1 MAAWIKKNWM
11 WVTVL
16 GTTAV
21 YAPLAGRGGEDA
33 AKLKT
38 LDTLT
43 EVMGIVQK
51 DSPDAPTSKQMTHAT
66 IQGMLHTLDPH
77 SNYFDEQEFRLM
89 REDQKGSF
97 YGIGAII
104 TQQAQGI
111 AIVSPIK
118 GGPSERLGIRAGD
131 VIKEIDGQSTE
142 GWSSNQALEKLRGQK
157 GVPVELGIQRP
168 GVPELIHFTIVR
180 AEIPSNSVSYA
191 FMVSPTTGYIAIKD
205 FGETTSEEFQKAVA
219 KLKKLGM
226 QSLVLDLRDNP
237 GGLLNAAIGICG
249 QLLGPNQLIVTTKG
263 RDTKDVEETRT
274 PAGAPPETFPLVVL
288 VNRGSASASEIVT
301 GAIQDHDRGLVVG
314 TTSWGKGLVQSVL
327 SIGRTRG
334 LALTTA
340 RYYTPS
346 GRCIQR
352 DYSHGLD
359 DYYNPDDEPA
369 DAPKGPE
376 FKTDLGRSVYGGGG
390 ITPDVVDAPPKMA
403 PAMVDLRFRQSAFF
417 RFAVAEKE
425 RPGFKADEPV
435 DAAMLE
441 RFQAW
446 IKAQKITLSDADW
459 QANQAAIKDQLAL
472 ELANVGQGLEAGAKF
487 ATSKDPVLQ
496 KALEL
501 MPQAEKLLQKQQLQL
516 QLKGKD
522 KPDAVAEL
530 DPSSPELLTV

>member
-1 MAAWIKKNWM
+1 M

-43 EVMGIVQK
+43 EVMGLVQK
-51 DSPDAPTSKQMTHAT
+51 ESPEPPTAKQMTHAT
-66 IQGMLHTLDPH
+66 IQGMLHSLDPH
-77 SNYFDEQEFRLM
+77 SNYFDETEFRLM

-97 YGIGAII
+97 FGIGAII
-104 TQQAQGI
+104 TQQEQGI
-111 AIVSPIK
+111 AVISPIK
-118 GGPSERLGIRAGD
+118 GGPSERLGIHAGD
-131 VIKEIDGQSTE
+131 IIKEIDGQSTE
-142 GWSSNQALEKLRGQK
+142 GWTSNQALDKLRGQK
-157 GVPVELGIQRP
+157 GTPVELGVQRP
-168 GVPELIHFTIVR
+168 GVPDLLHFTIVR

-191 FMVSPTTGYIAIKD
+191 FMLSPTTGYIAIKD

-219 KLKKLGM
+219 QLKKTGM
-226 QSLVLDLRDNP
+226 QSLVLDLRNNP
-237 GGLLNAAIGICG
+237 GGLLDAAIGVCS

-263 RDTKDVEETRT
+263 RDPKDVQETRT
-274 PAGAPPETFPLVVL
+274 PEGAPPETFPVVVL

-327 SIGRTRG
+327 TIGRTRG

-369 DAPKGPE
+369 AAPEGPV
-376 FKTDLGRSVYGGGG
+376 FKTDLGRTVYGGGG
-390 ITPDVVDAPPKMA
+390 ITPDVVDAPPKPTNTM
-403 PAMVDLRFRQSAFF
+403 MDLRFRQSAFF

-425 RPGFKADEPV
+425 RAGFAPAEPV
-435 DAAMLE
+435 DDALLG
-441 RFQAW
+441 RFRDW
-446 IKAQKITLSDADW
+446 ITAQKITVSDADW
-459 QANQAAIKDQLAL
+459 QANLPAIKERLAI
-472 ELANVGQGLEAGAKF
+472 ELANVGEGLEDGAKVEM
-487 ATSKDPVLQ
+487 ATDPVVQ

-501 MPQAEKLLQKQQLQL
+501 MPQAEQLLKKQKLQL

-522 KPDAVAEL
+522 KPDAVAGFEARG
-530 DPSSPELLTV
+530 PALLEA

>member
-1 MAAWIKKNWM
+1 MAAWITKNWM

-33 AKLKT
+33 ARIKT

-43 EVMGIVQK
+43 EVMGLVQK
-51 DSPDAPTSKQMTHAT
+51 DSPEPPNPKQMAHAT

-77 SNYFDEQEFRLM
+77 SNYFDEQEYRLM

-104 TQQAQGI
+104 TQQEQGI

-118 GGPSERLGIRAGD
+118 GGPSERQGIRAGD

-142 GWSSNQALEKLRGQK
+142 GWSSNQALDKLRGQK

-168 GVPELIHFTIVR
+168 GVPDLIHFTIVR

-191 FMVSPTTGYIAIKD
+191 FMISPTTGYIAIKD
-205 FGETTSEEFQKAVA
+205 FGETTSDEFQKAIVQ
-219 KLKKLGM
+219 LKGLGM
-226 QSLVLDLRDNP
+226 QSLVLDLRNNP
-237 GGLLNAAIGICG
+237 GGLLNAAIGVCS

-263 RDTKDVEETRT
+263 RDAKDVEETRT
-274 PAGAPPETFPLVVL
+274 PAGAPAETFPLIVL
-288 VNRGSASASEIVT
+288 VNRGAASASEIVT

-327 SIGRTRG
+327 PIGRTRG

-369 DAPKGPE
+369 QAPQGPV
-376 FKTDLGRSVYGGGG
+376 FKTDLGRTVYGGGG
-390 ITPDVVDAPPKMA
+390 ITPDVVAAPPKMS
-403 PAMVDLRFRQSAFF
+403 PVMVDLRFRQSAFF
-417 RFAVAEKE
+417 RFAVGEKE
-425 RPGFKADEPV
+425 RPGFRPDEPV
-435 DAAMLE
+435 DEALVA
-441 RFQAW
+441 RFREWA
-446 IKAQKITLSDADW
+446 KAQKIVVADADW
-459 QANQAAIKDQLAL
+459 QANLGPIRDQLAQ
-472 ELANVGQGLEAGAKF
+472 ELANVGRGLEAGQKVQM
-487 ATSKDPVLQ
+487 SRDPVIQ

-501 MPQAEKLLQKQQLQL
+501 VPQSEKLLQKQQLQL
-516 QLKGKD
+516 KLKD

-530 DPSSPELLTV
+530 DFRMPELLTV

>member
-1 MAAWIKKNWM
+1 MAAWITKNWM
-11 WVTVL
+11 WMVVL

-33 AKLKT
+33 ARLKT

-43 EVMGIVQK
+43 EVMGLIQK
-51 DSPDAPTSKQMTHAT
+51 DSPEAPTPKQMTHAT

-104 TQQAQGI
+104 TQQEQGI

-131 VIKEIDGQSTE
+131 VIKEIDGQNIE
-142 GWSSNQALEKLRGQK
+142 GWTSNQALVKLRGQK

-168 GVPELIHFTIVR
+168 GVPDLIHFTVVR

-205 FGETTSEEFQKAVA
+205 FGETTSDEFGKAIRD
-219 KLKKLGM
+219 LKKQGM
-226 QSLVLDLRDNP
+226 TSLVLDLRNNP
-237 GGLLNAAIGICG
+237 GGLLSAAIGVCS

-263 RDTKDVEETRT
+263 RDPKDVEDTRT
-274 PAGAPPETFPLVVL
+274 PDGAPPETFPVVVL
-288 VNRGSASASEIVT
+288 VNRGTASASEIVT

-327 SIGRTRG
+327 PIGRTRG

-369 DAPKGPE
+369 SAPSGPTY
-376 FKTDLGRSVYGGGG
+376 KTDLGRTVYGGGG
-390 ITPDVVDAPPKMA
+390 ITPDVVATPSKMSA
-403 PAMVDLRFRQSAFF
+403 VMVDLRLRQSAFF
-417 RFAVAEKE
+417 RFAVVEKE
-425 RPGFKADEPV
+425 RPGFRADEPV
-435 DAAMLE
+435 DEAVLT
-441 RFQAW
+441 RFRDWA
-446 IKAQKITLSDADW
+446 KGQKITVADGDW
-459 QANQAAIKDQLAL
+459 QANLPAIKDQLAQ
-472 ELANVGQGLEAGAKF
+472 ELANVGLSLEAGTKLGVE
-487 ATSKDPVLQ
+487 KDPVVQ
-496 KALEL
+496 KALDL
-501 MPQAEKLLQKQQLQL
+501 VPQAEKLLQKQQLN
-516 QLKGKD
+516 LKAKD
-522 KPDAVAEL
+522 KAQTVAEWE
-530 DPSSPELLTV
+530 PETSDLLAV

>member
-1 MAAWIKKNWM
+1 
-11 WVTVL
+11 
-16 GTTAV
+16 
-21 YAPLAGRGGEDA
+21 
-33 AKLKT
+33 
-38 LDTLT
+38 
-43 EVMGIVQK
+43 
-51 DSPDAPTSKQMTHAT
+51 
-66 IQGMLHTLDPH
+66 
-77 SNYFDEQEFRLM
+77 

-104 TQQAQGI
+104 TQQEQGI

-131 VIKEIDGQSTE
+131 VIKEIDGASTE
-142 GWSSNQALEKLRGQK
+142 GWTSNQALDKLRGQK

-168 GVPELIHFTIVR
+168 GVPDLLHFTIVR

-191 FMVSPTTGYIAIKD
+191 FMLSPTTGYIAIKD
-205 FGETTSEEFQKAVA
+205 FGETTSEEFQKAIA
-219 KLKKLGM
+219 QLKQLGM
-226 QSLVLDLRDNP
+226 QSLVLDLRNNP
-237 GGLLNAAIGICG
+237 GGLLNAAIGVCG

-263 RDTKDVEETRT
+263 RDSKDVEETRT
-274 PAGAPPETFPLVVL
+274 PAGAPAETFPLIVL

-327 SIGRTRG
+327 TIGRTRG

-359 DYYNPDDEPA
+359 DYFNPEDEPA
-369 DAPKGPE
+369 TAPQGPV
-376 FKTDLGRSVYGGGG
+376 FKTDLGRTVYGGGG
-390 ITPDVVDAPPKMA
+390 ITPDVVAAPPKLD
-403 PAMVDLRFRQSAFF
+403 PVMVDLRFRQSAFF

-425 RPGFKADEPV
+425 RPGFKAGEVVDEAV
-435 DAAMLE
+435 LA
-441 RFQAW
+441 RFREW
-446 IKAQKITLSDADW
+446 IKAQKITLPDAAW
-459 QANQAAIKDQLAL
+459 QANLGGIKEQLSL
-472 ELANVGQGLEAGAKF
+472 ELANVGQGLEAGAKLG
-487 ATSKDPVLQ
+487 SEQDPVVQ

-516 QLKGKD
+516 KA

-530 DPSSPELLTV
+530 EYRPAELLMA

>member
-1 MAAWIKKNWM
+1 MAAWIRKNWM

-16 GTTAV
+16 GTTVV

-33 AKLKT
+33 ARLKT

-43 EVMGIVQK
+43 EVMGLVQK
-51 DSPDAPTSKQMTHAT
+51 DSPEPPNPKQMTHAT

-104 TQQAQGI
+104 TQQEQGI

-142 GWSSNQALEKLRGQK
+142 GWTSNQALDKLRGQK

-168 GVPELIHFTIVR
+168 GVPDLIHFTIVR

-191 FMVSPTTGYIAIKD
+191 FMLSPTTGYIAIKD
-205 FGETTSEEFQKAVA
+205 FGETTSDEFQKAIGQ
-219 KLKKLGM
+219 LKKLGM
-226 QSLVLDLRDNP
+226 QSLVLDLRNNP
-237 GGLLNAAIGICG
+237 GGLLNAAIGVCG

-263 RDTKDVEETRT
+263 RDSKDVEETRT
-274 PAGAPPETFPLVVL
+274 PAGAPAETFPLVVL
-288 VNRGSASASEIVT
+288 VNRGAASASEIVT

-327 SIGRTRG
+327 TIGRTRG

-369 DAPKGPE
+369 AAPEGPV
-376 FKTDLGRSVYGGGG
+376 FKTDLGRTVYGGGG
-390 ITPDVVDAPPKMA
+390 ITPDVAAAPPKVS
-403 PAMVDLRFRQSAFF
+403 PVMVDLRFRQSAFF

-425 RPGFKADEPV
+425 RRGFRADEPV
-435 DAAMLE
+435 DDAVLA
-441 RFQAW
+441 RFREWA
-446 IKAQKITLSDADW
+446 KAQKIAVSDADW
-459 QANQAAIKDQLAL
+459 QANLGGIRDQVSL
-472 ELANVGQGLEAGAKF
+472 ELANVGQGLEAGARLG
-487 ATSKDPVLQ
+487 AQIDPVVG

-516 QLKGKD
+516 QLKQKD
-522 KPDAVAEL
+522 KPAAVAGLEL
-530 DPSSPELLTV
+530 RERELLAV